1 MRQTQSQSTSPTVE
15 GVGINDADYSVVKS
29 KCPYYAVWQ
38 AMVIRCYSTRSLKIF
53 PTYQG
58 CSVTDSWLVFSVFK
72 SWMMQQDWYGKV
84 LDKDIIKPGN
94 KVYGPD
100 ACLFVSQAINSLLN
114 RQPKQGGKYPKGV
127 RKYGNSGKFRV
138 DMRKHK
144 KHTHLGVFI

>member
-1 MRQTQSQSTSPTVE
+1 
-15 GVGINDADYSVVKS
+15 
-29 KCPYYAVWQ
+29 
-38 AMVIRCYSTRSLKIF
+38 
-53 PTYQG
+53 
-58 CSVTDSWLVFSVFK
+58 
-72 SWMMQQDWYGKV
+72 MMQQDWYGKV

-144 KHTHLGVFI
+144 KHTHLGVFNSVDAAAAAYRNAKADWIQEHANVQACIKTRLALNLAADRVRSTP